1 MNDIMAHAQFLA
13 PILANSLLYYA
24 ICPVL
29 VSTLSSTSKP
39 IITKPTA
46 VFILNQICYT
56 VSYRPLL
63 EAIVQLIFLPFQ
75 QKEIIRIIQD
85 FPMNY
90 LRYSLVWTSPSATTF
105 KTLADCTLTLNVDAQ
120 VHYNYETDYFF
131 DWKTPF
137 IRPLLK
143 EYLEDVNKAGPKELE
158 GVKGSF
164 RSRVIGSLGKEATR
178 IKGEH
183 LRLSQSFGIAVGLA
197 NSYKYVSFSILSCCK
212 DNLALIKSK
221 SYPLK
226 RYVASFYGRNLL
238 ELLKV
243 SAWISVVQK

>member
-1 MNDIMAHAQFLA
+1 MAHAQFLA

-29 VSTLSSTSKP
+29 ISALSSTSKS
-39 IITKPTA
+39 IITKSTA
-46 VFILNQICYT
+46 IFILNQICYT
-56 VSYRPLL
+56 VTYRPLL
-63 EAIVQLIFLPFQ
+63 EAVVQLIFLPFQ
-75 QKEIIRIIQD
+75 QKEIARIIQE

-90 LRYSLVWTSPSATTF
+90 LKYSLAWTSPSKSAFNTF
-105 KTLADCTLTLNVDAQ
+105 AECTFAFNIDVQ
-120 VHYNYETDYFF
+120 MYYNYETDYFF

-137 IRPLLK
+137 IKPLLK
-143 EYLEDVNKAGPKELE
+143 EYLEDMSKANPKNLE
-158 GVKGSF
+158 EVKGSF
-164 RSRVIGSLGKEATR
+164 RSTVIGSLEKEATR

-226 RYVASFYGRNLL
+226 RYVASSYGRSLL
-238 ELLKV
+238 ELFKV
-243 SAWISVVQK
+243 NVWVFVV